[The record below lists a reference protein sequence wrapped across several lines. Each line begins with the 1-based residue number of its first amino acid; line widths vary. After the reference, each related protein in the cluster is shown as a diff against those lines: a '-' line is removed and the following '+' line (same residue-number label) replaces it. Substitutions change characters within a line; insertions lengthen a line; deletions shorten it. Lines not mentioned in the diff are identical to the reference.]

1 MTLDRKRTYC
11 KRNRLRQL
19 RAFCHVARLGGIT
32 RAAARLGITQ
42 PAVSLQVRD
51 LENEFEAVLFDRSGA
66 RISLTSA
73 GETLY
78 RLAEPLVLGMD
89 GLMDNFIEL
98 IDDEVSGRL
107 ELVASVAG
115 TAIVLPPYI
124 KRFREQYPAVRLRI
138 RSYPLSEGMKLLRD
152 GQVELVLGAQDRFAS
167 RALEYREIVTYDI
180 VLITAL
186 DHPLTGHERV
196 TPEEVALWPA
206 IVPPVGTESRQ
217 LGEAAARQLGVD
229 VNAVI
234 EVGGWGVIKRY
245 VARGLGIS
253 VVPSIC
259 IHETDQVAV
268 IPLKEYFRTRS
279 YGAYTRRG
287 QALTSPAQ
295 RLLDLLTKDVAIRPG
310 ERRRAPAK

>member
-1 MTLDRKRTYC
+1 MTLDRKHAYC
-11 KRNRLRQL
+11 RRNRLRQL
-19 RAFCHVARLGGIT
+19 RAFCWAARLESIT
-32 RAAARLGITQ
+32 RAAARLGLTQ

-51 LENEFEAVLFDRSGA
+51 LEHELEAVLFDRGGA
-66 RISLTSA
+66 GISLTSA
-73 GETLY
+73 GESLF

-89 GLMDNFIEL
+89 GLMNNFIEL

-115 TAIVLPPYI
+115 AAIVLPPYI
-124 KRFREQYPAVRLRI
+124 KRFREQYPAVRLRV

-167 RALEYREIVTYDI
+167 RALEYREIVAYDI

-186 DHPLTGHERV
+186 DHPLAGHERV
-196 TPEEVALWPA
+196 TPQEVAVWPA

-217 LGEAAARQLGVD
+217 FGETAARQLGVD
-229 VNAVI
+229 INAAI

-245 VARGLGIS
+245 VEWGLGIS

-259 IHETDQVAV
+259 LHETDRVAV
-268 IPLKEYFRTRS
+268 IPLNKYFRTRS
-279 YGAYTRRG
+279 YGAYTRRR
-287 QALTSPAQ
+287 QVLTRPAQ
-295 RLLDLLTKDVAIRPG
+295 RLLGLLTGDVAIRPG
-310 ERRRAPAK
+310 EHRRARAD